1 MRLPLIVF
9 ATLCAS
15 TALGQTVA
23 NITLTLPNNATSLRV
38 PKEPCDRSQTVNY
51 TYTSSTTIVCSD
63 LKIWLVQG
71 TSCSDEPTGTYKLL
85 KTLSQN
91 DVVNQPQGTV
101 TFNVGDLP
109 GFTGGVTCPA
119 SDREDAYRVCASI
132 KLPGGS
138 LGNECG
144 SGSFQ
149 RDDLEVIYDAKPPS
163 APTLGDVIGLDSALS
178 VNVTL
183 PDDARLVRVTVTKED
198 GSDSKTVEKSGDV
211 KSVRVDNL
219 TNSVKYKVVARA
231 VDDADN
237 ESVPSAEKVGTPVPT
252 RGFLDSYD
260 EAQGQELG
268 GCGAAGGG
276 VAGSLVLAVLG
287 FWLSSRRNRS

>member
-23 NITLTLPNNATSLRV
+23 SITLTLPNNATSLRV
-38 PKEPCDRSQTVNY
+38 PKEPCDRSQSF
-51 TYTSSTTIVCSD
+51 TYTFSSSTSVLCSD
-63 LKIWLVQG
+63 LRMWLVQG

-85 KTLSQN
+85 KTLSQSE
-91 DVVNQPQGTV
+91 VVSQPTGTV

-109 GFTGGVTCPA
+109 GFTGAVTCPA
-119 SDREDAYRVCASI
+119 NDREDAYRVCASV

-138 LGNECG
+138 FGSECG

-149 RDDLEVIYDAKPPS
+149 RDDLEVIYDAKPPA

-183 PDDARLVRVTVTKED
+183 PDDAKLVRVTVTKED
-198 GSDSKTVEKSGDV
+198 GSDSKTVQKSGDV
-211 KSVRVDNL
+211 KSVRVEDLKND
-219 TNSVKYKVVARA
+219 VKYKVVARA

-237 ESVPSAEKVGTPVPT
+237 ESAPSAEKVGTPVPT
-252 RGFLDSYD
+252 RGFLDNYD
-260 EAQGQELG
+260 DAKGQELG

-276 VAGSLVLAVLG
+276 VAGSLVMAVLG